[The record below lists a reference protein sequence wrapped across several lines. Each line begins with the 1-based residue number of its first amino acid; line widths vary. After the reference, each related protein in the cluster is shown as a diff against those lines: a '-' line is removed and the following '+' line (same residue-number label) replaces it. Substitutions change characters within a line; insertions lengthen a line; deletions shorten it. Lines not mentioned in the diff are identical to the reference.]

1 MGECGWG
8 VGVTV
13 SRWMWMDGGHEE
25 AGCESGMSVSFK
37 SHLVFLRDRLKVE
50 AAEKSRSPSRH
61 PRERW

>member
-1 MGECGWG
+1 MI
-8 VGVTV
+8 V
-13 SRWMWMDGGHEE
+13 SRWMWMDGRHEE

-37 SHLVFLRDRLKVE
+37 SHLVFLRDQLKVE